1 MVSLKRI
8 VGAILLLIA
17 GYFVMSC
24 DDFFSPTIEI
34 FHKIDNPNKIKIDQD
49 HEQNQKQK
57 KSKSKNNT
65 DTMVIGGQEYIVN

>member
-1 MVSLKRI
+1 
-8 VGAILLLIA
+8 
-17 GYFVMSC
+17 MSC

-34 FHKIDNPNKIKIDQD
+34 FHKIKIDQD

-65 DTMVIGGQEYIVN
+65 DTIVIGGQEYMVN